1 MPAENEENTSLFVSG
16 SNIADGKAVL
26 ASVRNH
32 FFGDFRVSV
41 MLDSNGSTATV
52 VVATIGLHANLARK
66 RVVVRGGCRVA
77 P

>member
-1 MPAENEENTSLFVSG
+1 MKKNTALFVSG
-16 SNIADGKAVL
+16 SNIADGEAVL

-41 MLDSNGSTATV
+41 MLDSNGSNTTATV
-52 VVATIGLHANLARK
+52 AVATIGLHANLARK